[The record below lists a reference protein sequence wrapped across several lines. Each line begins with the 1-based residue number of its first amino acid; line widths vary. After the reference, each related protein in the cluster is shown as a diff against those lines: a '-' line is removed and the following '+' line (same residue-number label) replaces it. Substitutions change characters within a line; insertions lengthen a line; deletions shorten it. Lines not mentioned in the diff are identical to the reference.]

1 MKKISFITL
10 CHILIVI
17 MIFSNASAKSI
28 YVDTS
33 GDTDPNGSTLD
44 PFPTIQQA
52 VDIAVSGDVIIL
64 HPGIYTG
71 TGNYNIDPEG
81 LILTIQSLEPENP
94 AFARTT
100 IIDPNGHGRAFI
112 FHSGEDPNFLIT
124 GLTIRKGSASGP
136 PFGSAVY
143 CVNSSPMI
151 TYCTFSDCFAGGL
164 GGAIY
169 FSNSLSYL
177 QNCLFGGNL
186 ADGGGALMIDSN
198 SEITIQNCT
207 FAGNSADFY
216 GGAIS
221 CRSYGHVQIKDS
233 IIWRNILNY
242 PAEEEQK
249 YQQIE
254 VVDNSSISML
264 YSNLQGGI
272 NGIYTNSGTG
282 EILHYSY
289 NTDNDPNFS
298 AFSESMSGSEMDLHL
313 MSRYGRWDTVSGS
326 WVNDFVTSPCIDNA
340 DPNESCPDEP
350 WPNGKK
356 INMGGYGKTIEASKN
371 GNIADFNIDNSTDIL
386 DLAYLLS
393 SWLSAPTDY
402 EDLDS
407 NGTVDMVDYR
417 LLSNEWLWERF

>member
-1 MKKISFITL
+1 MKKKSFISL
-10 CHILIVI
+10 CYILIGI

-33 GDTDPNGSTLD
+33 GDTDPNGSILD

-71 TGNYNIDPEG
+71 TDNYNIDPEG

-94 AFARTT
+94 ASARTT

-124 GLTIRKGSASGP
+124 GLTIRNGSASGP
-136 PFGSAVY
+136 PFGSAIY
-143 CVNSSPMI
+143 CVNSSPTI
-151 TYCTFSDCFAGGL
+151 SYCTFSDCSAGGL
-164 GGAIY
+164 GGAIC
-169 FSNSLSYL
+169 FSNSFSHI
-177 QNCLFGGNL
+177 QNCLFFANH
-186 ADGGGALMIDSN
+186 AWGGGALMIDSN

-207 FAGNSADFY
+207 FAGNSADLY

-233 IIWRNILNY
+233 ILWGNILNN
-242 PAEEEQK
+242 PETPEQK

-254 VVDNSSISML
+254 VIDNSSISML
-264 YSNLQGGI
+264 YSNIQGDDK
-272 NGIYTNSGTG
+272 GIYTNNGSGV
-282 EILHYSY
+282 ILRYLY
-289 NTDNDPNFS
+289 NTDNDPNFT
-298 AFSESMSGSEMDLHL
+298 AFSESMSGSEIDLHL

-326 WVNDFVTSPCIDNA
+326 WINDFVTSPCIDNA
-340 DPNESCPDEP
+340 DPNESFPDEP
-350 WPNGKK
+350 WPNGRR

-371 GNIADFNIDNSTDIL
+371 GNIADFNIDNTTDIL

-402 EDLDS
+402 EDLDFS
-407 NGTVDMVDYR
+407 GTVDMVDYH
-417 LLSNEWLWERF
+417 LFSNEWLWERF